1 MIYKTNLTKLQQSL
15 SIAALLTA
23 LPLLITTPAS
33 AQDQSAQE
41 RGLAIATEAKVRDT
55 GWGDSSASMIMV
67 LKNKQGQESSRELRV
82 KALELDNDGDKSL
95 TVFDKPLDV
104 KGTSFLSFSHIDTPD
119 DQWLFLPALKRV
131 KRISSRNKSGPFMG
145 SEFAFEDLSSF
156 EVDKYS
162 YTYLNDETIDGME
175 LYVIEQ
181 IPNDEFSGYTK
192 RVAWLD
198 KVHYRPFKID
208 FYDRKG
214 SSLKTLT
221 FSRYQQYLGKFWRAE
236 ESTMINHQSGKSTL
250 LSYSDYKFNIGLK
263 DSDFNKNTLKRAR

>member
-214 SSLKTLT
+214 SLLKTLT